1 MSILRP
7 TLITIDHS
15 TSDSSVKVREDT
27 WAIIKGLN
35 HPGRVAFDLHP
46 NWYLNS
52 SAKWL
57 EIQTVQPFMLS
68 MHIFPMLSWNKQTF
82 GYGGNLR
89 KDSKCVYIHK
99 ETEFLL

>member
-15 TSDSSVKVREDT
+15 TSDSSVKAREDT

-35 HPGRVAFDLHP
+35 HPGCVASDLHP
-46 NWYLNS
+46 NWSLNS
-52 SAKWL
+52 SAKLL
-57 EIQTVQPFMLS
+57 EIQSVQPLTLSPHML
-68 MHIFPMLSWNKQTF
+68 PMLTWDKQTF
-82 GYGGNLR
+82 GYGDNLR
-89 KDSKCVYIHK
+89 KDSECVYIRK